1 MKRLLIIC
9 YSVLICSFVL
19 PLFLSVASD
28 TSADN
33 ASATPL
39 SAVSLSS
46 DTMLSPA
53 SVHDEVATRG
63 DVWECITVK
72 LADGS
77 VREMD
82 MSEYLIGVLAG
93 EMPASFQAEALRA
106 QAVAARTY
114 AMYCA
119 ASGRHGEAAQVC
131 ASSGC
136 CQAWLDSDELS
147 SRLGPQR
154 EMYYEKLRYAVDST
168 AGQYLAYEGEPVLA
182 AFHSSSAGVTEGS
195 GAVWNAL
202 PYLVSVSTPETDA
215 DVPGYIS
222 YVDLTPEEL
231 RRTVLSLHPEADF
244 SASAEKWLGDTI
256 LGDSGRVESVVLG
269 GVSVSGSELRQA
281 FALRSTAFEL
291 GFSDGAFRFTVTG
304 FGHGVGMSQYGANV
318 MAANGATYDAILAH
332 YYPGTTLCTQYAASE

>member
-19 PLFLSVASD
+19 PLFLSVAPD
-28 TSADN
+28 TAADN
-33 ASATPL
+33 ASYTPL
-39 SAVSLSS
+39 SAVSVSS
-46 DTMLSPA
+46 GAILSPA
-53 SVHDEVATRG
+53 SVPDESAEVG
-63 DVWECITVK
+63 DVWDCISVK
-72 LADGS
+72 LEDGS

-82 MSEYLIGVLAG
+82 MGEYLIGVLAG

-136 CQAWLDSDELS
+136 CQAWLDGDALS
-147 SRLGPQR
+147 TRLGPQR
-154 EMYYEKLRYAVDST
+154 ELYYEKLRYAVNST

-182 AFHSSSAGVTEGS
+182 AFHSSSAGVTETS

-202 PYLVSVSTPETDA
+202 PYLVSVSSPETDA

-231 RRTVLSLHPEADF
+231 CRAVLFLHPEADF
-244 SASAEKWLGDTI
+244 SADAEKWLGEAHRTA
-256 LGDSGRVESVVLG
+256 GGRVESVTIG
-269 GVSVSGSELRQA
+269 GVSVSGGELRQA

-291 GFSDGAFRFTVTG
+291 GYNDGAFRFTVTG

-318 MAANGATYDAILAH
+318 MAANGATYDAILTH